1 MTADLHPV
9 SDSVDRDQVANR
21 VSAQL
26 YDQKAT
32 RVRLGGIGLTK
43 LYELWGTAEKPGP
56 LGSVYI
62 GKRRYSSEAQIE
74 DFIQRL
80 ESKQE
85 SAS

>member
-1 MTADLHPV
+1 MTTDLTQAQE
-9 SDSVDRDQVANR
+9 SVDQDQLASR
-21 VSAQL
+21 APAQL
-26 YDQKAT
+26 FDQKAT
-32 RVRLGGIGLTK
+32 RDRLGGIGLTK
-43 LYELWGTAEKPGP
+43 LYELWQSGE